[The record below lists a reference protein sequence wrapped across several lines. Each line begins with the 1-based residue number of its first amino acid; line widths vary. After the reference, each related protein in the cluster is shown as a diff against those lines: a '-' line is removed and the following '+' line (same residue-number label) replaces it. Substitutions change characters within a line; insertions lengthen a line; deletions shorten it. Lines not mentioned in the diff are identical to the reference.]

1 MDPLSD
7 SRRGA
12 KGPGSAGSSS
22 PRGAADPP
30 SAIDN
35 ESAVWSDPCASSSTV
50 PDTSPLG
57 GSSTRILM
65 GSTEGTPVSSA
76 LGVDPVLQRGRN
88 VERQGRKGNEIHY
101 IFRPDEAMSYHITVT

>member
-1 MDPLSD
+1 
-7 SRRGA
+7 
-12 KGPGSAGSSS
+12 
-22 PRGAADPP
+22 
-30 SAIDN
+30 
-35 ESAVWSDPCASSSTV
+35 
-50 PDTSPLG
+50 
-57 GSSTRILM
+57 M